1 MDGCGLS
8 KRSIA
13 QDSPSSEREG
23 SQLLSFLDRRING
36 ISHHSSSDERNSLLD
51 SIFEFSPAIVVLAA
65 TFFVSFYAGTAE
77 GLFLVQSNV
86 RTLVRF
92 ISITMILLVP
102 LPILPPFI
110 AFVGKRLTEEG
121 FLGRLVKGE
130 MRSRVKFRKSLLWLI
145 RPLQGIG
152 MSMLFSN
159 QFLNL
164 FRTFSEASFLDALIR
179 PILFIVVSVPISILF
194 SALWSLDDLGVKL
207 YLRQTGEVRSVG
219 SYVGT
224 ILPVVSGA
232 LGIYSLFQ
240 HSSPVDALLFLILMV
255 TVLYPPY
262 VLFAVIHDK
271 FFDQRKVKLFENF
284 LFDSVEIQVSKSE
297 PLRQL
302 KK

>member
-1 MDGCGLS
+1 MDGCGLG

-13 QDSPSSEREG
+13 QNSPISERED
-23 SQLLSFLDRRING
+23 SQLLSFLDRRTNG
-36 ISHHSSSDERNSLLD
+36 ISHYSSSYERHSLLD
-51 SIFEFSPAIVVLAA
+51 SIFEFSPAIVVLVA
-65 TFFVSFYAGTAE
+65 TFVVSFSAGTAE

-92 ISITMILLVP
+92 LVITMILLVP
-102 LPILPPFI
+102 LPILPTFI
-110 AFVGKRLTEEG
+110 AFLGKRLTDEG

-130 MRSRVKFRKSLLWLI
+130 MRSGVQFRKSLLWI
-145 RPLQGIG
+145 VRPFQGIG

-164 FRTFSEASFLDALIR
+164 FRTFPEASFLDALIR

-194 SALWSLDDLGVKL
+194 SAIWSLDDLGVKL
-207 YLRQTGEVRSVG
+207 YLKQNGEVRLVG

-240 HSSPVDALLFLILMV
+240 HRSPVDALLFLLLMV
-255 TVLYPPY
+255 VVLYPPY

-271 FFDQRKVKLFENF
+271 FMVKRRVRLFES
-284 LFDSVEIQVSKSE
+284 LQLGSVDVHVRESALRARLKS
-297 PLRQL
+297 
-302 KK
+302 

>member
-1 MDGCGLS
+1 MDGCGL
-8 KRSIA
+8 R
-13 QDSPSSEREG
+13 
-23 SQLLSFLDRRING
+23 
-36 ISHHSSSDERNSLLD
+36 HSLLD
-51 SIFEFSPAIVVLAA
+51 SVFEFSPAIVVLAA
-65 TFFVSFYAGTAE
+65 TFVVSFYAGTAE
-77 GLFLVQSNV
+77 GLYLVQSHV
-86 RTLVRF
+86 GTFVRF
-92 ISITMILLVP
+92 LAITMILLAP
-102 LPILPPFI
+102 LPILPSFI
-110 AFVGKRLTEEG
+110 LFAGKRLTEEG
-121 FLGRLVKGE
+121 FFGRLVKGE
-130 MRSRVKFRKSLLWLI
+130 MRSSVKFRKSLLWLI

-207 YLRQTGEVRSVG
+207 YLRETGEVRSVG

-240 HSSPVDALLFLILMV
+240 HSSPVDALLFLVLMV

-271 FFDQRKVKLFENF
+271 FFDQRKVRLFENF
-284 LFDSVEIQVSKSE
+284 LFDSVEVQVSKSE
-297 PLRQL
+297 LLRQL

>member
-1 MDGCGLS
+1 LN

-13 QDSPSSEREG
+13 QNSLSSEREG
-23 SQLLSFLDRRING
+23 SELLSFLDRRING
-36 ISHHSSSDERNSLLD
+36 ISHYSSSNEKQSLRD
-51 SIFEFSPAIVVLAA
+51 SIFEFSPAIVVLVA
-65 TFFVSFYAGTAE
+65 TFVVSFSAGTAE
-77 GLFLVQSNV
+77 GFFLVQSNV

-92 ISITMILLVP
+92 LVITMILLVP

-110 AFVGKRLTEEG
+110 AFVGKRTAEEG

-130 MRSRVKFRKSLLWLI
+130 MESSGQFRKSLLWII

-164 FRTFSEASFLDALIR
+164 FRNFSEASFLDGLIR
-179 PILFIVVSVPISILF
+179 PILFIVVSVLISILF
-194 SALWSLDDLGVKL
+194 SAIWSLDDLGVKL
-207 YLRQTGEVRSVG
+207 YLKQTGEIRLVG

-224 ILPVVSGA
+224 ILPVISGA

-240 HSSPVDALLFLILMV
+240 RSSPVDALLFLGLMV
-255 TVLYPPY
+255 MVLYPPY

-271 FFDQRKVKLFENF
+271 FLSQRKVRLFENLPF
-284 LFDSVEIQVSKSE
+284 GRVEVQVTESA
-297 PLRQL
+297 LLGQL
-302 KK
+302 KR

>member
-1 MDGCGLS
+1 M
-8 KRSIA
+8 
-13 QDSPSSEREG
+13 
-23 SQLLSFLDRRING
+23 
-36 ISHHSSSDERNSLLD
+36 
-51 SIFEFSPAIVVLAA
+51 VVLVA
-65 TFFVSFYAGTAE
+65 TFVVSFYEGTAE
-77 GLFLVQSNV
+77 GFFLVESNV

-92 ISITMILLVP
+92 LVITMILLVP

-110 AFVGKRLTEEG
+110 AFVGNRLTDES

-130 MRSRVKFRKSLLWLI
+130 MRSGVQFRKSLLWVT

-164 FRTFSEASFLDALIR
+164 FRTFSGASFLDALIR

-194 SALWSLDDLGVKL
+194 SVIWSLDDLGVKL
-207 YLRQTGEVRSVG
+207 YLKQNGEVRLVG

-240 HSSPVDALLFLILMV
+240 RSSPVNALLFLILMV
-255 TVLYPPY
+255 VVLYPPY

-271 FFDQRKVKLFENF
+271 FIMKRRVRLFES
-284 LFDSVEIQVSKSE
+284 LQLGSVDVHVRDSALRARLKS
-297 PLRQL
+297 
-302 KK
+302 